1 MELIITTCLL
11 ARRKIKN
18 DTPMTIVCQFHC
30 KKQTMLHKK
39 LLSELLI
46 FFGVKFCALIQ
57 VMVAITPWC
66 AVLKTECRT
75 ETASVFLEK
84 LTMPSSPLSCCRL
97 IVMEAPAMNPTMAA

>member
-46 FFGVKFCALIQ
+46 FFG
-57 VMVAITPWC
+57 
-66 AVLKTECRT
+66 LKLYC
-75 ETASVFLEK
+75 VPLWY
-84 LTMPSSPLSCCRL
+84 MSS
-97 IVMEAPAMNPTMAA
+97 NK